1 MRLHNLTKFFKRYK
15 EKDLKNLNSVFSYL
29 DDESIQRI
37 SDKNRLNAY
46 LSNEKDTDKIDSAV
60 RESLDKKMYSYL
72 RNSLSK
78 LTEQQREL
86 IHLRF
91 WNSLTSTEIS
101 KILGISEDEFFKTLI
116 ISLDKLRKDLVITL
130 FNRAKPNNGTYL

>member
-1 MRLHNLTKFFKRYK
+1 M
-15 EKDLKNLNSVFSYL
+15 KNLNSVFSYL

-101 KILGISEDEFFKTLI
+101 KILGISEDEFFKTLN